1 MTPNPTP
8 ENTTQASTE
17 SVVNDKIVDTSLKS
31 FITDLHG
38 EPCVKKITSAFFCF
52 IGICLGL
59 IIFYRGL
66 SNPEADYVGSYE
78 VFQFFMVSGL
88 AGLGLSTVEN
98 LFKKK

>member
-1 MTPNPTP
+1 MLAP
-8 ENTTQASTE
+8 EPKQENSTSTD
-17 SVVNDKIVDTSLKS
+17 SVNSDKKIDTSIKAT
-31 FITDLHG
+31 FTDING
-38 EPCVKKITSAFFCF
+38 EYCVKKLLSAFFCF
-52 IGICLGL
+52 VGICLGL

-78 VFQFFMVSGL
+78 VFQFFIVSGL